1 MPQKSFEQ
9 YERELMEMYR
19 LALAKDPNYAAL
31 AKRHSQA
38 TLEDRISEEKKID
51 VEIPA
56 PTVEE
61 AVPLPEGI
69 TPVAEET
76 APEAP
81 IMPTMPTTPRTPA
94 MPETSTTPTM
104 PAMPRTPVMPEA
116 STTPTMPTTPRTPA
130 PQQAL
135 TLPKLPVSVLRE
147 PLEPGVA
154 TLQLESFESPALAVV
169 LPVPDTISQTAVK
182 PEPQTRSQAQTLR
195 DAQPGSTNLT
205 QMQPDANSVPTNPL
219 QQQPPIQQQPPTAQK
234 APSGTQTAP
243 TMPRLDEMRRAMSAP
258 NMGAGNLI
266 VDVTTQNRTKPVM
279 GAVVTVTHSE
289 ESGNK
294 VVAKATTDNSGKT
307 EPIRLPAPI
316 REIPVYP
323 QPMIGGDLS
332 AQYLVTVESPGFE
345 SATDEE
351 ISIFD
356 GVTSVKRIDL
366 VSEADSENS
375 AADENLNDDQRE

>member
-38 TLEDRISEEKKID
+38 MLEDRISEEKKID

-56 PTVEE
+56 PSVEE

-69 TPVAEET
+69 TPVAKET
-76 APEAP
+76 APPETST
-81 IMPTMPTTPRTPA
+81 MPTMPTTPRTPA
-94 MPETSTTPTM
+94 MPETSTM
-104 PAMPRTPVMPEA
+104 
-116 STTPTMPTTPRTPA
+116 PTMPTMPRTPA
-130 PQQAL
+130 PPQASP
-135 TLPKLPVSVLRE
+135 LPKLPASVLRE
-147 PLEPGVA
+147 PIEPGVA

-169 LPVPDTISQTAVK
+169 LPVPDTISQTAV
-182 PEPQTRSQAQTLR
+182 EPQTRSQAQTLR
-195 DAQPGSTNLT
+195 DAQPGSTNQT
-205 QMQPDANSVPTNPL
+205 QMQRDANSVPDT
-219 QQQPPIQQQPPTAQK
+219 PIQQQTPTAPK

-243 TMPRLDEMRRAMSAP
+243 TMPSPDEMRRAMGTP

-279 GAVVTVTHSE
+279 GAVVTVTHPE

-366 VSEADSENS
+366 VSETDSEIS
-375 AADENLNDDQRE
+375 AADENLNGDQRE

>member
-19 LALAKDPNYAAL
+19 LALAKDPSYAAL

-38 TLEDRISEEKKID
+38 MLEDRITEEKKID

-61 AVPLPEGI
+61 TVPLPKGLM
-69 TPVAEET
+69 PVAEEAET
-76 APEAP
+76 PE
-81 IMPTMPTTPRTPA
+81 ISTMPMMPA
-94 MPETSTTPTM
+94 MPETSTMPTM
-104 PAMPRTPVMPEA
+104 PPTSRTPAMPEA
-116 STTPTMPTTPRTPA
+116 STMPTMPTMPMMPATPEA
-130 PQQAL
+130 FA
-135 TLPKLPVSVLRE
+135 LPKLPASALRE

-154 TLQLESFESPALAVV
+154 TFESFESPALAVV
-169 LPVPDTISQTAVK
+169 LPVPDTILQTAV
-182 PEPQTRSQAQTLR
+182 EPQAQMRSQTRSQTQTLR
-195 DAQPGSTNLT
+195 DTKPESANQTEMQSEVNL
-205 QMQPDANSVPTNPL
+205 VPTTPTTPT
-219 QQQPPIQQQPPTAQK
+219 QQLPPAVQQAPP
-234 APSGTQTAP
+234 STQTAP
-243 TMPRLDEMRRAMSAP
+243 TVPAPDGMRRAMGTL

-279 GAVVTVTHSE
+279 DAVVTVTHPE

-294 VVAKATTDNSGKT
+294 VVAKAVTDNSGKT
-307 EPIRLPAPI
+307 ELIRLPAPI

-323 QPMIGGDLS
+323 PPMIGGDLS
-332 AQYLVTVESPGFE
+332 AQYLVTVEAPGFE

-351 ISIFD
+351 ISVFD

-366 VSEADSENS
+366 VSATDSES
-375 AADENLNDDQRE
+375 SSADENRNDNQRE